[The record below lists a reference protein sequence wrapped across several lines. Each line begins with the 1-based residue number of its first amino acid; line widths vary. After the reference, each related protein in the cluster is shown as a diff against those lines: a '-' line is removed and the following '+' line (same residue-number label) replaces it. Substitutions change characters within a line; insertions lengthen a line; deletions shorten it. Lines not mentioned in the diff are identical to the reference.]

1 MSNDA
6 VIETIQNYITSPEG
20 SVWFMNAVDAAVKAK
35 EEEKARIKANMF
47 TRDTMEDVKRDW
59 QKAEEEQ
66 KNAIESQRVTL
77 TLSRQTLNRVHQDP
91 KGDYQPYITP
101 DNRIEFYNHNI
112 PGNPVDL
119 KWVNLGV
126 SLQNITDGILIHDRF
141 CKPCYFRITFT
152 D

>member
-1 MSNDA
+1 MSEI
-6 VIETIQNYITSPEG
+6 IETIQNYITSPEG

-35 EEEKARIKANMF
+35 EEEKARKDYEFRKDYSINDYY
-47 TRDTMEDVKRDW
+47 RDRQKRE
-59 QKAEEEQ
+59 QEQ

-77 TLSRQTLNRVHQDP
+77 TLSRQTLNQVQQDT

-112 PGNPVDL
+112 PGNPADL